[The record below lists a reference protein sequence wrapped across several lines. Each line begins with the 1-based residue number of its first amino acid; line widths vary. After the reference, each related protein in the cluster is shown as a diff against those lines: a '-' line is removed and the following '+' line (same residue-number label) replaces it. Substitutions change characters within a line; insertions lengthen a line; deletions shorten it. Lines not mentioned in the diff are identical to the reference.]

1 MRTTGALVGLAALA
15 LLATGC
21 GSGRADKTPEAT
33 TASLSTALSTRLA
46 DNQNALDGEAATI
59 ATDFF
64 NLRGELD
71 TLDADVPDGAQA
83 LAAER
88 LHVRLAHHDLQL
100 TSSATR
106 TQVCADAATT
116 QRAAD
121 IVQQDIET
129 QHGDRDTFVGDAQ
142 SVLFAVG
149 QLRADNNQ
157 FRHDLAVIRD
167 YVPAGAPTAA
177 TVTAALSSARAAVTH
192 AQSTLAADLQ
202 TAKQLL
208 EQATGYANRAQAAC
222 TKRGQ

>member
-1 MRTTGALVGLAALA
+1 VRRTGALVGLAALA
-15 LLATGC
+15 LIATGC
-21 GSGRADKTPEAT
+21 GSRHADTRPKTT
-33 TASLSTALSTRLA
+33 TASLSTKQA

-83 LAAER
+83 LAGER
-88 LHVRLAHHDLQL
+88 LHVQTVHRDLQL
-100 TSSATR
+100 TSSATPG
-106 TQVCADAATT
+106 QVCADAAATE
-116 QRAAD
+116 RAAD
-121 IVQQDIET
+121 IVQRDLET
-129 QHGDRDTFVGDAQ
+129 QHGDRDTFVSDAQ

-157 FRHDLAVIRD
+157 FRHELAVIRN
-167 YVPAGAPTAA
+167 YVPAGAPTAT
-177 TVTAALSSARAAVTH
+177 TVSAALAAARAAVTH
-192 AQSTLAADLQ
+192 AQSTLTADLQ

-208 EQATGYANRAQAAC
+208 EQATAYANRAQAAC

>member
-1 MRTTGALVGLAALA
+1 MRTSRALVGLAALA
-15 LLATGC
+15 LIATGC
-21 GSGRADKTPEAT
+21 GSGHADKTPETTT
-33 TASLSTALSTRLA
+33 TASLSTKQA

-83 LAAER
+83 LAGER
-88 LHVRLAHHDLQL
+88 LHVQTVHHDLQL
-100 TSSATR
+100 TSSAAKG
-106 TQVCADAATT
+106 QVCADAATT
-116 QRAAD
+116 QHAAD

-142 SVLFAVG
+142 SVLFAAG

-157 FRHDLAVIRD
+157 FRHELAVVRD

-177 TVTAALSSARAAVTH
+177 TVTGALTSARAAVTH

-202 TAKQLL
+202 SATQLL

-222 TKRGQ
+222 TKQGQ

>member
-1 MRTTGALVGLAALA
+1 VRRTGALVGVAALA

-21 GSGRADKTPEAT
+21 GSRHADKTPETT
-33 TASLSTALSTRLA
+33 TASLSTKQA

-83 LAAER
+83 LAGER
-88 LHVRLAHHDLQL
+88 LHVQTAHHDLQL

-106 TQVCADAATT
+106 AQVCADAFTT

-121 IVQQDIET
+121 IVQRDIET
-129 QHGDRDTFVGDAQ
+129 QHGNRDTFVGDAQ

-157 FRHDLAVIRD
+157 FRHELAVIRD

-177 TVTAALSSARAAVTH
+177 TVTAALTSARAAVTH

-202 TAKQLL
+202 TANQLL
-208 EQATGYANRAQAAC
+208 GQATGYANRAQAAC